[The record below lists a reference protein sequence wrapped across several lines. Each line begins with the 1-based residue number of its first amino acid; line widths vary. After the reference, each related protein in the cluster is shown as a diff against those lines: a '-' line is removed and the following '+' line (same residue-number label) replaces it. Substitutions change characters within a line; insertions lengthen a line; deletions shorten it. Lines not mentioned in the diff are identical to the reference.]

1 MRLGFLA
8 LGILS
13 LTLGSA
19 PVAFAQPEL
28 YSGLNEGEAV
38 LKTIKDEQRLSGE
51 GLGAAT
57 FPGHLLS
64 GAAGV
69 DLGPLRF
76 EGELLYNR
84 AMVDNLSLTEP
95 AGGASS
101 VSTLAGMANALVEL
115 PATEGITPFIGGGL
129 GYGVPTSGN
138 MTLRNLDFSS
148 RDEGT
153 MIYQVRAGLDF
164 SLMPESKMSL
174 GYRYLMARDMET
186 GASSR
191 RRIDANQTASHVI
204 ELGFRFAF

>member
-76 EGELLYNR
+76 EGERYWGGEAKLR
-84 AMVDNLSLTEP
+84 VEGKKMELTEIP
-95 AGGASS
+95 AEEWNQVVKDAEEFWDELASIS
-101 VSTLAGMANALVEL
+101 PRTAKVVQAYKDYTAVMEKV
-115 PATEGITPFIGGGL
+115 
-129 GYGVPTSGN
+129 GVP
-138 MTLRNLDFSS
+138 
-148 RDEGT
+148 
-153 MIYQVRAGLDF
+153 
-164 SLMPESKMSL
+164 
-174 GYRYLMARDMET
+174 YRY
-186 GASSR
+186 G
-191 RRIDANQTASHVI
+191 
-204 ELGFRFAF
+204 